1 VSQLW
6 ITLNDTNVRYRR
18 NNKTLYFNIVKRNIC
33 VKRTTLKKKKND
45 NLNKIQ
51 KIIRPCKTLI
61 YVQSKQYILIT
72 ETTKSYFLNTTIL
85 YIIILFVHTYWTDN
99 LITNYFETYINV
111 LFIRKCFDIISLIDF
126 RITFSSE
133 KLINKWIK
141 ILF

>member
-1 VSQLW
+1 MSQLW

-51 KIIRPCKTLI
+51 KIIRPCETLI